1 MQKVDLFLNEKVSEL
16 QVQTIQ
22 EAQKCFQAMK
32 ELYNTRMKEYVTEL
46 TFISE
51 KLQQYD
57 ELLSLK

>member
-1 MQKVDLFLNEKVSEL
+1 
-16 QVQTIQ
+16 
-22 EAQKCFQAMK
+22 MK